1 MKCQTVIAGIGG
13 QGVLFAAK
21 ILTEIARRREIPVLG
36 SQTFGM
42 AQRGGS
48 VTTHLK
54 MGEFESPLICEGDAD
69 LLLALDAVEAHRT
82 LPFLRNSHD
91 GGPPICVVNARDDAV
106 FPDSRVA
113 ELVAAMGIVVH
124 RCNADREALAMKLP
138 LVANLVLLGFAASQP
153 HFPFAYDEV
162 ADATAAISGP
172 HRASNLEAL
181 QRGRALYAP

>member
-21 ILTEIARRREIPVLG
+21 ILTEIARRREVPVLG

-69 LLLALDAVEAHRT
+69 LLLALDAVEAPSPTRAWPAWSRT
-82 LPFLRNSHD
+82 WASSC
-91 GGPPICVVNARDDAV
+91 I
-106 FPDSRVA
+106 
-113 ELVAAMGIVVH
+113 AAM
-124 RCNADREALAMKLP
+124 P
-138 LVANLVLLGFAASQP
+138 
-153 HFPFAYDEV
+153 
-162 ADATAAISGP
+162 TAK
-172 HRASNLEAL
+172 RW
-181 QRGRALYAP
+181 R